1 MKVASY
7 NILSGGFSSYSF
19 DLTTPDRLKLLIKA
33 VGIIDADFIGLIDT
47 FRWDNLYKN
56 SQIASL
62 FGYKKAYC
70 INLNDSRLKKKG
82 HNNGIT
88 VLTNLP
94 VEHFETVNLGT
105 RDAVRT
111 TIRLNNEKVDIF
123 SVYLDDLSEDVRI
136 GQVQSLLKF
145 VENDKPT
152 IIMGDLNTLDTEDIV
167 RAEPLINKFAASNPQ
182 LYKNMAPVLN
192 EMRRGEVTKILKEF
206 GLQDADKS
214 GEPTA
219 PSKLFPAKIE
229 DAILRIDY
237 AFHTNEIQTI
247 NFKVM
252 KGGVFDQSSD
262 HYPIA
267 FQLSI
272 KN

>member
-1 MKVASY
+1 MKIASY
-7 NILSGGFSSYSF
+7 NILSGGFSSYSY
-19 DLTTPDRLKLLIKA
+19 DLVTPERLELLKKA
-33 VGIIDADFIGLIDT
+33 ISIIDADFTGLIDT
-47 FRWDNLYKN
+47 FRWDSLYDN
-56 SQIASL
+56 NQIASF
-62 FGYKKAYC
+62 FGYRNAYC

-111 TIRLNNEKVDIF
+111 TIRVNNKTVDIF

-136 GQVQSLLKF
+136 DQIQSLLKF
-145 VENDKPT
+145 VEKDKPV
-152 IIMGDLNTLDTEDIV
+152 IIMGDLNTLDAEDFV
-167 RAEPLINKFAASNPQ
+167 REEPLINKFAASNTQ
-182 LYKNMAPVLN
+182 LYISMTPVLN
-192 EMRRGEVTKILKEF
+192 EMKRGEVVKILKES

-214 GEPTA
+214 SEPTA

-229 DAILRIDY
+229 YAILRIDY
-237 AFHTNEIQTI
+237 AFHTNEMQIA

-252 KGGVFDQSSD
+252 KDGVFDQASD
-262 HYPIA
+262 HYPIVFEA
-267 FQLSI
+267 DI
-272 KN
+272 RK